1 MGSLFAGLLSA
12 SGVDVWI
19 LGTWQDALKKIESQ
33 GVRISRSGA
42 TLFQSHPLPTSSSLL
57 DGVAFDL
64 LLILVKTYQTVSLL
78 HNLDRLNPRI
88 PILSLQ
94 NGAGNRELIQA
105 EVTNPVSAGI
115 TNLGARLV
123 EPGMVEWTGDGGTIL
138 PECEIFRQIFD
149 RNSPIKNITHFTDQI
164 DEAIWRKLV
173 INAAINPITAIYS
186 IKNGALLG
194 ESEARQRM
202 GEIISECHAIGVRN
216 GYTERLDQTFDRV
229 DEILRATAG
238 NTSSMLSDI
247 LRGSLTEIESIS
259 GAVIAEG
266 RRLRIPTPAN
276 LRAYHEIKTLEIKV
290 G

>member
-1 MGSLFAGLLSA
+1 MGSLFSGLLSA

-19 LGTWQDALKKIESQ
+19 LGTWHDALKTIGNQ

-42 TLFQSHPLPTSSSLL
+42 TLFQSHPLPASSTFP
-57 DGVAFDL
+57 DEVAFDL
-64 LLILVKTYQTVSLL
+64 VLILVKTYQTVSLL
-78 HNLDRLNPRI
+78 HNLDGLNPRT

-105 EVTNPVSAGI
+105 EVINPVSAGI
-115 TNLGARLV
+115 TNLGAHLI

-138 PECEIFRQIFD
+138 PGGEINRQIFD
-149 RNSPIKNITHFTDQI
+149 RNSPINNITYFTDQI

-186 IKNGALLG
+186 IKNGALLNQN
-194 ESEARQRM
+194 EARRRM
-202 GEIISECHAIGVRN
+202 GEIISECHAIGMQN
-216 GYTERLDQTFDRV
+216 GYTERLDQTFARV
-229 DEILRATAG
+229 DEILRATAS

-247 LRGSLTEIESIS
+247 LRGGLTEIESIS

-266 RRLRIPTPAN
+266 RRLSIPTPAN
-276 LRAYHEIKTLEIKV
+276 LWAYHKIKALETQS